1 MTGKGRPL
9 KQENV
14 FSGPPPGAMQA
25 EMLYE
30 YILIIRWGKHKPK
43 MGLIKSD
50 YLLPGSTQ
58 SLNPQLND
66 ISGLQVPRGLKAQAH
81 SCRRTC

>member
-30 YILIIRWGKHKPK
+30 YILIIRWGKHKPN

-50 YLLPGSTQ
+50 NLLFGST
-58 SLNPQLND
+58 
-66 ISGLQVPRGLKAQAH
+66 
-81 SCRRTC
+81 